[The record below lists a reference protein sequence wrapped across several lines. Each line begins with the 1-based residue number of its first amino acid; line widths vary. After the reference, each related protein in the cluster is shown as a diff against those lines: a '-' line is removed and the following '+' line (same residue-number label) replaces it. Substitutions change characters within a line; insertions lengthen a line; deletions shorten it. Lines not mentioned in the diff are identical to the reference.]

1 MAISIR
7 SLKHKLQQTSAVQEI
22 KADIQVFVKEEL
34 LHVVI
39 EAEWPESAQ
48 SPEDTSAAT
57 WLDWFKSEW
66 RQASAEEGESFLL
79 QLPKA
84 VLQGKTKTD
93 KAIIWERQLALP
105 QDHKPRVPLDRDTLF
120 HTLTPSVTTNLSDQL
135 AEFASMADLTVP
147 AAETTGAEVP
157 DPRDPIP
164 QTTTELF
171 FQGLAQGIHKT
182 PDPKSSPPDSAQQ
195 SSPDK
200 IAADQKHDAAAN
212 NAEAKSARTQTIA
225 FLVLGA
231 ILFGNAI
238 SQKISEI
245 AAVSNFLNDVGA
257 ERMLLVWIV
266 DGFLNIVITG
276 FQSLIIDRFNRITLI
291 QIISIGLALSFVLVR
306 LLFLLGAPSGI
317 SYAALFLI
325 SQQQLVFF
333 PLVFWILASD
343 IFELSKSKRLF
354 PRLAVWGL
362 VGNLAGI
369 ELAAIMPPLL
379 DRLGI
384 DLQEILSFNALIYV
398 FIAVILIL
406 GLDHKQI
413 TTYPQPKEK
422 ILEVL
427 SEGRAFVRDVP
438 AFRYLTIG
446 ILLIII
452 CETAI
457 EFRFFE
463 ILEIT
468 LTSAADNQF
477 FYSLYYFVRL
487 ALSIVIQLLATT
499 NILNAIGLKNSFFIL
514 PISSIVGFLCIVL
527 QPSLWGIMVGT
538 LMEKIPQYTVDESA
552 RKAFLGL
559 VPEIKRGRVSSFMDS
574 YLLSIGAI
582 IGSILV
588 GISILMTRQW
598 SVLQSVDIS
607 AIIGL
612 TASVL
617 AVASIWKMRS
627 VYDQSMLN
635 WRLKRRQRVKSVLDE
650 LDY

>member
-22 KADIQVFVKEEL
+22 NADIQVFVKEEIL
-34 LHVVI
+34 YVVI
-39 EAEWPESAQ
+39 EAEWPESES
-48 SPEDTSAAT
+48 SPDDSAPER
-57 WLDWFKSEW
+57 WIDWFKSQW
-66 RQASAEEGESFLL
+66 RQASTEEGESFLL
-79 QLPKA
+79 RLSKA
-84 VLQGKTKTD
+84 MLQGKTTTD
-93 KAIIWERQLALP
+93 KAIAWQRQLPLP

-120 HTLTPSVTTNLSDQL
+120 PTLTPSVTTTLSDQL
-135 AEFASMADLTVP
+135 AELVSQADLTLP
-147 AAETTGAEVP
+147 AAETTESESPSP
-157 DPRDPIP
+157 DS
-164 QTTTELF
+164 TTELF
-171 FQGLAQGIHKT
+171 FQGLAQGIHKA
-182 PDPKSSPPDSAQQ
+182 PDPKPSSQNSAHQ
-195 SSPDK
+195 SSLDK
-200 IAADQKHDAAAN
+200 IAADQKHDAASN
-212 NAEAKSARTQTIA
+212 STEAKSARAQTVA

-238 SQKISEI
+238 SQKVSEI
-245 AAVSNFLNDVGA
+245 AAISNFLNDVGA

-266 DGFLNIVITG
+266 DGLLNIVITG

-291 QIISIGLALSFVLVR
+291 QLISIGLASSFVLVR
-306 LLFLLGAPSGI
+306 LLFLFGAPSGV

-333 PLVFWILASD
+333 PLAFWILASD
-343 IFELSKSKRLF
+343 IFELSQSKRLF

-369 ELAAIMPPLL
+369 GIAAVMPPLL

-384 DLQEILSFNALIYV
+384 NLQEILSFNAVIYV
-398 FIAVILIL
+398 LIAVILIV
-406 GLDHKQI
+406 GLDKKQI

-422 ILEVL
+422 ILDVL

-438 AFRYLTIG
+438 AFRYLTLG

-463 ILEIT
+463 ILETT

-477 FYSLYYFVRL
+477 FYSLYYFIRL
-487 ALSIVIQLLATT
+487 ALSIVIQLLVTT
-499 NILNAIGLKNSFFIL
+499 NILNAIGLRNSFFIL
-514 PISSIVGFLCIVL
+514 PISSIVGFICIVL

-559 VPEIKRGRVSSFMDS
+559 VPETKRGRVSSFMDS

-588 GISILMTRQW
+588 GISIMMARQW
-598 SVLQSVDIS
+598 SVLQSVDMS

-612 TASVL
+612 AASIL